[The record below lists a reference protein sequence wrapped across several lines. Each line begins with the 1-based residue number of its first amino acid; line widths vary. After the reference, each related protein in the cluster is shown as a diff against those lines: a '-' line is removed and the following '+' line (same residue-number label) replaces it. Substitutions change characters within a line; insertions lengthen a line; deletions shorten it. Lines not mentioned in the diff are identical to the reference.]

1 MWQQDWGANLSSG
14 QGQGR
19 SLVDETG
26 RLELAD
32 AEQRTE
38 PTSERARVARFSS
51 EHRVRVRFW
60 REQVP
65 VASRAQKEVRRVTD
79 P

>member
-1 MWQQDWGANLSSG
+1 MWQQDWGADFSSG

-19 SLVDETG
+19 SLVDEAG
-26 RLELAD
+26 RLELAN
-32 AEQRTE
+32 AEQGTKS
-38 PTSERARVARFSS
+38 TSERARVARFSS
-51 EHRVRVRFW
+51 EHRVRIRFW

-65 VASRAQKEVRRVTD
+65 VASRAQKEVRRVID